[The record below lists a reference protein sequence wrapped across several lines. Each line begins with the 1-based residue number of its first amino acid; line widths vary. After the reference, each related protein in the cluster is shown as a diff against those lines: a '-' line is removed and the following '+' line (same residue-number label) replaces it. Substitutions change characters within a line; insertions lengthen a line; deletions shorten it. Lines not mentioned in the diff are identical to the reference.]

1 MPLGPQH
8 YGGAVFEKF
17 NAVLAVG
24 PIEKGDAEKFE
35 KVIPLAGRDMFGNIA
50 LVINSPGGSVE
61 EAFKIVEIMDREEVS
76 VYVPGTCA
84 SACASII
91 YLSGRFHIVL
101 DKGSIGFHPCFAQ
114 KGAALDPSSLCNE
127 RIAENA
133 ANHGTDYGSVQGL
146 MEPEIVKEFAHDN
159 SGVLWVG
166 ANCLFGLCGPP
177 GREQGLAIPSFKC
190 EAAKLPSEKAIC
202 SNRQLARYDN
212 LISKHYFE
220 IMDRLQNG
228 REPLR
233 KAQVTFLTARNRCA
247 GDARCMRDLMKKR
260 YDELMN
266 LDVTLPKDQAPT
278 SQHQAP

>member
-1 MPLGPQH
+1 MRQSWILHIAFQMFFGFNACAMEFSIMPLGPQH

-84 SACASII
+84 SACRSII

-114 KGAALDPSSLCNE
+114 KGAALDPVHFVTKGLQKTRPIME
-127 RIAENA
+127 LT
-133 ANHGTDYGSVQGL
+133 TD
-146 MEPEIVKEFAHDN
+146 PFKD
-159 SGVLWVG
+159 LWS
-166 ANCLFGLCGPP
+166 
-177 GREQGLAIPSFKC
+177 R
-190 EAAKLPSEKAIC
+190 
-202 SNRQLARYDN
+202 R
-212 LISKHYFE
+212 
-220 IMDRLQNG
+220 
-228 REPLR
+228 
-233 KAQVTFLTARNRCA
+233 
-247 GDARCMRDLMKKR
+247 
-260 YDELMN
+260 
-266 LDVTLPKDQAPT
+266 
-278 SQHQAP
+278 